1 MAEAVLR
8 NEGHYIDIPT
18 PAKFISA
25 PITSQAKT
33 QARKQAAA
41 APHAQTHAGT
51 ARRFQFRAKMF
62 CAKIWEATQ
71 KCDMSMIAAGGG
83 KEGASGSSAMQ
94 HGNYGMDLGMR
105 LRVAQGSILRHMA
118 QRVHVT

>member
-8 NEGHYIDIPT
+8 NEGHYIDLPT
-18 PAKFISA
+18 PFISA
-25 PITSQAKT
+25 PITSQAKA
-33 QARKQAAA
+33 QAKKQAAA
-41 APHAQTHAGT
+41 AQHAQMHACT

-62 CAKIWEATQ
+62 RAKIWEVTQ

-83 KEGASGSSAMQ
+83 KERASGSRAIQ
-94 HGNYGMDLGMR
+94 HGNYTMDLGMR

-118 QRVHVT
+118 QRVHGT